1 MIVREI
7 DYLQYSIPYPEII
20 CQREGHKP
28 IDGLRWYDRGY
39 QDELLVR
46 RYFGNPNSAKCLTVM
61 SGKALHNYRVVG
73 WSIRDW
79 IKDAIKARA
88 KFSRVD
94 IAITEDDEGELFLPK
109 DIVELYRQ
117 QKLESKHV
125 KYGIKWLAS
134 MDEQYRDGIE
144 TVYIGDMKNRGSRGI
159 FRAYDKGLEMDIGKF
174 KKSRIEIED
183 KHDAAHV
190 TAKRIANGNELGSV
204 FRTRMN
210 SDSELFERLMDAEA
224 MDTSR
229 GSEIIKSDDHEAH
242 ENRKKWL
249 LKQVAPAMAKV
260 LDKEPA
266 FLWSFL
272 KASGYK
278 LDKTDDSPLS

>member
-1 MIVREI
+1 MIVREV
-7 DYLQYSIPYPEII
+7 DYLQYSIPFAEII
-20 CQREGHKP
+20 CKREGHKP
-28 IDGLRWYDRGY
+28 IDGIRWYDRGY

-46 RYFGNPNSAKCLTVM
+46 RYFGNPNSDKCLTVM
-61 SGKALHNYRVVG
+61 SGKALHNYRAVN
-73 WSIRDW
+73 WDIRDW

-94 IAITEDDEGELFLPK
+94 IAITEDDEEQLFLPK

-125 KYGIKWLAS
+125 KYGIKWIAS
-134 MDEQYRDGIE
+134 MDEQYRDGIQ
-144 TVYIGDMKNRGSRGI
+144 TVYIGDMKHRGARGI

-210 SDSELFERLMDAEA
+210 SESQLFERLMDAES

-229 GSEIIKSDDHEAH
+229 GAEIIKSDDHIQH

-249 LKQVAPAMAKV
+249 LKQVAPAMVKV
-260 LDKEPA
+260 LTKEPEFYNH
-266 FLWSFL
+266 FLMKIKEHNHALF
-272 KASGYK
+272 
-278 LDKTDDSPLS
+278 DE